1 MLSLS
6 NKFDKQRNMKNRFIN
21 KLKKSVSIVIFM
33 TVLAVIF
40 PGCNTI
46 KDGEYEV
53 VTKLSGGTNR
63 ASIMSPAKATV
74 ENGKVILTVEW
85 SSENYD
91 YMIVNNEKYLPV
103 NESGNSVFEIPI
115 DGLSGEV
122 NVIADTV
129 AMGTPHEIDYTISYS
144 LGGDSEAISDEETS
158 SDNAIN
164 KLTLNNKNEKEE
176 IKKWINNHTLTD
188 KLELG
193 YAKRFEVLYYDSKY
207 CMLIINGTD
216 YYMLNG
222 SGYSI
227 PDDIKDKVTVIDV
240 PLGNIDLVSQST
252 VDYFDCLDAL
262 DSVSFTSINANNSQN
277 ENITKLLNDD
287 KIKYA
292 GKYSAPDF
300 EMLINNKCSLV
311 IENTMIT
318 HTPDVIDRF
327 KNVNIPVMIDYS
339 SHETDLLGRM
349 EWIKLYGLL
358 CNKLDYA
365 IEIFDE
371 KEERLKLSFDNTDIS
386 VAYFYVSENGGIV
399 IRKNEDYIV
408 NMINTAGGRY
418 IFEGN
423 SEYEGTGQ
431 MTIQKE
437 AFFEKVSDCDVL
449 IYNSTINGKINSKE
463 ELISKC
469 EVLKNTKAYREDRI
483 YCTNGNIYLSV
494 MSLPEIVTELKD
506 LFLNKEIN
514 EYFYKIN

>member
-1 MLSLS
+1 MI
-6 NKFDKQRNMKNRFIN
+6 KQRNMKNSLIN

-40 PGCNTI
+40 SGCNTI

-53 VTKLSGGTNR
+53 VTKLNGGTNR
-63 ASIMSPAKATV
+63 ASIKSPAKVRV
-74 ENGKVILTVEW
+74 ENENVILTVEW

-115 DGLSGEV
+115 EGLNGEV

-129 AMGTPHEIDYTISYS
+129 AMGTPHEIEYTIYYS
-144 LGGDSEAISDEETS
+144 LSGDSEAVSGEEKNIDE
-158 SDNAIN
+158 AIN
-164 KLTLNNKNEKEE
+164 KLTLNNENEKEE
-176 IKKWINNHTLTD
+176 INEWITNHTLTD

-193 YAKRFEVLYYDSKY
+193 YAKRFEVLFYDSKY

-240 PLGNIDLVSQST
+240 PLSNIDLVSQST

-277 ENITKLLNDD
+277 ENITKLLNDN

-318 HTPDVIDRF
+318 HTPDVISRLI
-327 KNVNIPVMIDYS
+327 NVNIPVMIDYS
-339 SHETDLLGRM
+339 SHEPNLLGRM

-358 CNKLDYA
+358 CNKLDDA
-365 IEIFDE
+365 TEVFNE
-371 KEERLKLSFDNTDIS
+371 KEEILKASFDKVNKK

-399 IRKNEDYIV
+399 IRKNNDYIV
-408 NMINTAGGRY
+408 NMINIAGGDY
-418 IFEGN
+418 VFEGN
-423 SEYEGTGQ
+423 TEYDGTGQ
-431 MTIQKE
+431 MIIQKE

-449 IYNSTINGKINSKE
+449 IYNSTINGKVNTKE

-469 EVLKNTKAYREDRI
+469 EVLKNTKAYKEDRI
-483 YCTNGNIYLSV
+483 YCTTGNIYLSV
-494 MSLPEIVTELKD
+494 MSLPEIVTELNE
-506 LFLNKEIN
+506 LFLNKETK
-514 EYFYKIN
+514 EYFYKIK

>member
-1 MLSLS
+1 
-6 NKFDKQRNMKNRFIN
+6 MKNNIMN

-40 PGCNTI
+40 SGCNTI

-63 ASIMSPAKATV
+63 ASIKSPAKATV
-74 ENGKVILTVEW
+74 ENENVILTVEW

-115 DGLSGEV
+115 DGLNGEV

-129 AMGTPHEIDYTISYS
+129 AMGTPHEIEYTISYS
-144 LGGDSEAISDEETS
+144 TGDDNKSETS
-158 SDNAIN
+158 KEVIDN
-164 KLTLNNKNEKEE
+164 LTLNNNSETEE

-188 KLELG
+188 KLELR
-193 YAKRFEVLYYDSKY
+193 YAEKFEVLYYDSKY
-207 CMLIINGTD
+207 CMIIINGTD

-227 PDDIKDKVTVIDV
+227 PTDIKDKVRVLDV
-240 PLGNIDLVSQST
+240 PLNNIDLVSHST
-252 VDYFDCLDAL
+252 VDFFDCLDAL
-262 DSVSFTSINANNSQN
+262 ECVSFTSINTKNSQN
-277 ENITKLLNDD
+277 EKITKLLNED

-300 EMLINNKCSLV
+300 EMLINNQCSLV

-318 HTPDVIDRF
+318 HTPDIINRLSD
-327 KNVNIPVMIDYS
+327 VNIPVMIDYS
-339 SHETDLLGRM
+339 SHERDLLGRM

-358 CNKLDYA
+358 CNKLDDA
-365 IEIFDE
+365 KEIFNE
-371 KEERLKLSFDNTDIS
+371 KEKMLNASFDKVNKK
-386 VAYFYVSENGGIV
+386 VAYFYISENGGIV
-399 IRKNEDYIV
+399 IRKNNDYIV
-408 NMINTAGGRY
+408 NMINIAGGEY

-423 SEYEGTGQ
+423 EEYDGTGQ

-449 IYNSTINGKINSKE
+449 IYNSTINGKINTKE

-469 EVLKNTKAYREDRI
+469 EVLKNTKAYREDSI
-483 YCTNGNIYLSV
+483 YCTNSNIYLSV
-494 MSLPEIVTELKD
+494 MSLPEIVTELNE
-506 LFLNKEIN
+506 LFLNNETG
-514 EYFYKIN
+514 EYFYKIR

>member
-1 MLSLS
+1 MI
-6 NKFDKQRNMKNRFIN
+6 KQRNMKNSLFN

-40 PGCNTI
+40 SGCNTI

-53 VTKLSGGTNR
+53 VTRLSGGTNR
-63 ASIMSPAKATV
+63 ASIKSPAKVRV
-74 ENGKVILTVEW
+74 ENENVILTVEW

-103 NESGNSVFEIPI
+103 NEPGNSVFEIPI
-115 DGLSGEV
+115 EGLNGEV

-129 AMGTPHEIDYTISYS
+129 AMGTPHEIEYTIYYS
-144 LGGDSEAISDEETS
+144 LSGDSEAVSGEEKNIDE
-158 SDNAIN
+158 AIN
-164 KLTLNNKNEKEE
+164 KLTLNNENEKEE
-176 IKKWINNHTLTD
+176 INKWINSHTLTD
-188 KLELG
+188 KLELR
-193 YAKRFEVLYYDSKY
+193 YAEKFEVLYYDSKY
-207 CMLIINGTD
+207 CMIIINGTD

-240 PLGNIDLVSQST
+240 PLSNIDLVSQST

-277 ENITKLLNDD
+277 EKITKLLNED

-300 EMLINNKCSLV
+300 EMLINNQCNLV

-318 HTPDVIDRF
+318 HTPDIINRLSD
-327 KNVNIPVMIDYS
+327 VNIPVMIDCS
-339 SHETDLLGRM
+339 SHERDLLGRM

-358 CNKLDYA
+358 CNKLDDA
-365 IEIFDE
+365 KEIFNE
-371 KEERLKLSFDNTDIS
+371 KEKMLNASFDKVNKK

-399 IRKNEDYIV
+399 IRKNNDYIV
-408 NMINTAGGRY
+408 NMINIAGGDY
-418 IFEGN
+418 IFEGD
-423 SEYEGTGQ
+423 SGYDGTGQ

-449 IYNSTINGKINSKE
+449 IYNSTINGKVNTKE

-469 EVLKNTKAYREDRI
+469 EVLKNTKAYKEDRI
-483 YCTNGNIYLSV
+483 YCTTGNIYLSV
-494 MSLPEIVTELKD
+494 MSLPEIVTELNE
-506 LFLNKEIN
+506 LFLNKETK
-514 EYFYKIN
+514 EYFYKIK